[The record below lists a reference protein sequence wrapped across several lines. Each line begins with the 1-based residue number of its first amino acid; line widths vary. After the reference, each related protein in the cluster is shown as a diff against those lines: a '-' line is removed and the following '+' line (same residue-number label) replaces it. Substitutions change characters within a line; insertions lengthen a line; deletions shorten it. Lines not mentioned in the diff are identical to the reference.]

1 MENNKALIQG
11 SSSMKNVRQNDDEL
25 ENEDSDYIASDEED
39 DDDDDSYIDDNEEDE
54 CVDLNIVFPPETFCL
69 VNTNVGS
76 MTTNTPTT
84 AADFQDEIHEDSDVL
99 HTLPESEDEE
109 LAKEAIRDYA
119 METMKSLYL
128 KKNENEFMVVKC
140 DHSGCPFH
148 VRISK
153 RIGNPFWKIAYMAM
167 LRAIEIIQGA
177 GRDQFLYLRSY
188 ADELKES
195 NRNSTVIIQCDMA
208 NVGPVFQRIYGEH
221 GGQLMAAVGQDGNN
235 QIFPIAY
242 VVVEAETKESWQW
255 FLNLLLED
263 LNNVQPNQYAFISD
277 QQKGLVPAIQNLG
290 NHVEQRLCVKH
301 LYGNWSKKYPGLE
314 LKQVFW
320 MAPRVTTVPTW
331 ERAMNRLKVMNEKAW
346 KDMMDVPPAMWTR
359 SHFKLD
365 TQSDLQVNNMCEAFN
380 RAMLEYRDKPIIT
393 LLEGIKHYL
402 TKRIG
407 TKKDLMQTYRGNI
420 CPIIQEKLE
429 KTKRAADGWQPT
441 WHHDDDFAIFGVTN
455 GTETYI
461 VNLKQKTCICRKWGL
476 TGISCCH
483 AIACIWQH
491 KFNLNSHH

>member
-39 DDDDDSYIDDNEEDE
+39 GDDDDSYIDDSEEDE
-54 CVDLNIVFPPETFCL
+54 CVDLNIVFPPETFCV
-69 VNTNVGS
+69 VNTNVRS

-84 AADFQDEIHEDSDVL
+84 TADFQDEIHEDSDVL
-99 HTLPESEDEE
+99 HTPPESEDEE
-109 LAKEAIRDYA
+109 LGNNYPTFKMGDGSIGVQFQKGLTFNNKQQANEAIRDYA

-128 KKNENEFMVVKC
+128 KKNEKEFMVVKC

-153 RIGNPFWKIAYMAM
+153 RIRNPFWQIVSFIDEHACPRTPRNRQAKTNYLAKKIVSTLRHTPEMKVNGLIALAIEKWGVKLSHDQTYWAK

-188 ADELKES
+188 ADELRES

-208 NVGPVFQRIYGEH
+208 NVGPVFQRIYVCLEACKAAFAFTCRPLIGLDACFLKGEH

-235 QIFPIAY
+235 QIFLIAY
-242 VVVEAETKESWQW
+242 AVVEAETKESWQW

-263 LNNVQPNQYAFISD
+263 LNNVQPNQYTFISD
-277 QQKGLVPAIQNLG
+277 RQKGLVPTIQNLG

-320 MAPRVTTVPTW
+320 MAARATIVPTW
-331 ERAMNRLKVMNEKAW
+331 ERAMN
-346 KDMMDVPPAMWTR
+346 
-359 SHFKLD
+359 
-365 TQSDLQVNNMCEAFN
+365 
-380 RAMLEYRDKPIIT
+380 
-393 LLEGIKHYL
+393 
-402 TKRIG
+402 
-407 TKKDLMQTYRGNI
+407 
-420 CPIIQEKLE
+420 
-429 KTKRAADGWQPT
+429 
-441 WHHDDDFAIFGVTN
+441 
-455 GTETYI
+455 
-461 VNLKQKTCICRKWGL
+461 
-476 TGISCCH
+476 
-483 AIACIWQH
+483 
-491 KFNLNSHH
+491 